1 MKRFRMRQGPFNG
14 IGFLFSLAGFIL
26 VLLCLVGC
34 LAPSGRGLYFAK
46 VSDAS
51 GDKAFSAY
59 YGWQGY
65 CLEEQG
71 QTTCFTDRELLVV
84 PLDVAISD
92 QLNATH
98 PNLFTD
104 AIPQDQDLNPE
115 AAPNPAHDPRIYPA
129 AVICL
134 VCSSVLLLLCVLR
147 VALPRQYPDQHYYRG
162 FLAAGCTVLSLLLI
176 ILSSVMYQDAVDQL
190 NKEYPHLIAVDGPC
204 MTMIGVAFACFFLA
218 AYSLLRGS
226 MSMDSNN
233 TSTEGYNPI

>member
-1 MKRFRMRQGPFNG
+1 M
-14 IGFLFSLAGFIL
+14 
-26 VLLCLVGC
+26 
-34 LAPSGRGLYFAK
+34 
-46 VSDAS
+46 
-51 GDKAFSAY
+51 
-59 YGWQGY
+59 
-65 CLEEQG
+65 
-71 QTTCFTDRELLVV
+71 
-84 PLDVAISD
+84 AISD